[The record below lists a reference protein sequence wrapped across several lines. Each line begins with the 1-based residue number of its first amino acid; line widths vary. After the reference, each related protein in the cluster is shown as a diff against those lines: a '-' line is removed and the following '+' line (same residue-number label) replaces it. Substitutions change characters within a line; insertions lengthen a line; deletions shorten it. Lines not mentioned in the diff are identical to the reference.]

1 MNNVIHDETVSSTAC
16 LAALWKYLAILGA
29 IIEALAK
36 PYDGY
41 RAPKILPNIAAIEI
55 INVSISRLIIVTRR
69 FEPVSK

>member
-41 RAPKILPNIAAIEI
+41 RTPRSYPI
-55 INVSISRLIIVTRR
+55 
-69 FEPVSK
+69 